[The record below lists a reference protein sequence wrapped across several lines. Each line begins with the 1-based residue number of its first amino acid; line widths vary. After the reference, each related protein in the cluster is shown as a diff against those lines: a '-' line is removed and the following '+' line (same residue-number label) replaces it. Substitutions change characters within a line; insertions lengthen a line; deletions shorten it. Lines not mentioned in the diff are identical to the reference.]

1 MKKNLESPHTPHIF
15 TMFFMAY
22 TALITTSVVLGRFF
36 CLLEK

>member
-15 TMFFMAY
+15 TLFFMAY